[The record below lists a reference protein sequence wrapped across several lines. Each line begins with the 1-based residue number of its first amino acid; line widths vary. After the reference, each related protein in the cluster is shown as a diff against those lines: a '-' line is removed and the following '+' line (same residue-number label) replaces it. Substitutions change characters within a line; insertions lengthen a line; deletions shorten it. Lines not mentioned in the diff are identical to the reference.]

1 MSRIVWDKIGERLFR
16 TGCDRGVLYRQNA
29 AGQYTIG
36 YAWNGLVS
44 VSASPTGAE
53 ATPQYADNIIYVNLV
68 SAERFEGSI
77 SAFMYPDAFAECDGT
92 ASPVEGLGIGQQT
105 RKPFGLS
112 YRTLIGNDLEGQ
124 DYGYEINLVYG
135 ALAAPSERENN
146 TVNDS
151 PEAMELSWDLTTTP
165 VEVPGFKPAATLT
178 LDSTKISP
186 SKLAEIENILYGTE
200 GVEPR
205 LPMPSEIITILEGS
219 STTVTPTM
227 PTYNSTTKVITIP
240 SITGVEYRIYGEP
253 VTGTY
258 TITQDT
264 VVTAHA
270 TSGYKFP
277 EVTDDD
283 WFYAF

>member
-1 MSRIVWDKIGERLFR
+1 MTKIVWDKVGERLFR
-16 TGCDRGVLYRQNA
+16 TGCDHGVLYRQNNV
-29 AGQYTIG
+29 GLYNIG

-77 SAFMYPDAFAECDGT
+77 AAFMYPDAFAECDGT
-92 ASPVEGLGIGQQT
+92 ATPVEGLGIGQQT

-112 YRTLIGNDLEGQ
+112 YRTLIGNDIEGQ

-165 VEVPGFKPAATLT
+165 VDVPGFKPAATLT
-178 LDSTKISP
+178 LDSTKIP
-186 SKLAEIENILYGTE
+186 AGKMLEIENILYGTP
-200 GVEPR
+200 GKDPR
-205 LPMPSEIITILEGS
+205 LPLPAEIIAILSGVTSE
-219 STTVTPTM
+219 VTPTA
-227 PTYNSTTKVITIP
+227 PTYNAATKVITIP
-240 SITGVEYRIYGEP
+240 VVTGVEYLIDGE
-253 VTGTY
+253 VVAGTV
-258 TITQDT
+258 TITKDT
-264 VVTAHA
+264 VVTARP
-270 TSGYKFP
+270 TSGHKFP
-277 EVTDDD
+277 EVSDDD
-283 WFYAF
+283 WFYDF